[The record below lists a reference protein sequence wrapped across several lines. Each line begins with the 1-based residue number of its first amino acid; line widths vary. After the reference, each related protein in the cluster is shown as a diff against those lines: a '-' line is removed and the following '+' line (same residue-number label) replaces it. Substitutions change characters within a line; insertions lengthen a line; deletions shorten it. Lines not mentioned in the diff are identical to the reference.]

1 MLGFTETVLRD
12 ANQSLAATRM
22 SKEDFIDILSEM
34 DKVGYYS
41 VECWGGAT
49 FDSCIRYLD
58 EDPWERL
65 RLIRKMMPNTKL
77 QMLLRGQNLLGYNHY
92 PTEIVRDFIECAI
105 KNGIDIIRIF
115 DALNDLD
122 NIKDAVK
129 ATLEFGGHP
138 SCALCYTVS
147 PVHNVAEYVKIAQEM
162 EALGAQSIFIK
173 DMSGCLMPD
182 KAYELV
188 GALKEVLSVPVIL
201 HTHNSSGIA
210 QMTCLKAIE
219 AGIDVI
225 DTAISCFSGGTSQAP
240 TETMALVAENCGKK
254 VNLNMPALA
263 KINSHF
269 KKVFDRLFE
278 DKTINYHSLQT
289 DTQSLISQIPG
300 GMYSN
305 LLSQL
310 KAQGILDRI
319 DEVVAEVPAVRKD
332 LGYPP
337 LVTPISQMVGTQAVA
352 NVIAGERYKI
362 VLNEVKA
369 YVLGKYGK
377 APGVIDSEIKEK
389 IINNNTSSEK
399 TVDSYLATK
408 EKCVANGLN
417 TEYMLIHVMFPQLA
431 EKFFSKEKEVEE
443 GVYKFACSESKD
455 QERQLP
461 VADMRKIDD
470 DILVLLMAIISSHI
484 NVDVNKINIK
494 NVYECQ

>member
-115 DALNDLD
+115 DALNDLN

-129 ATLEFGGHP
+129 ATLDFGGHP

-147 PVHNVAEYVKIAQEM
+147 PVHNVREYVKIAQEM
-162 EALGAQSIFIK
+162 EILGAKSICIK

-188 GALKEVLSVPVIL
+188 KALKEVLSVPVIL

-240 TETMALVAENCGKK
+240 TETMALIAKNCGRK
-254 VNLNMPALA
+254 VNLDVPCLT

-269 KKVFDRLFE
+269 KKVFDRLFADE
-278 DKTINYHSLQT
+278 IIDYHSLQT

-305 LLSQL
+305 LLSQI
-310 KAQGILDRI
+310 KTQGILDRI
-319 DEVVAEVPAVRKD
+319 DEVMNEVPAVRKD

-337 LVTPISQMVGTQAVA
+337 LVTPISQMIGTQAVA

-362 VLNEVKA
+362 VLNEIKA
-369 YVLGKYGK
+369 YVLGKYGR
-377 APGVIDSEIKEK
+377 APGIIDEEIKKK
-389 IINNNTSSEK
+389 ILVNNPSSEK
-399 TVDSYLATK
+399 AVDSYLSTK
-408 EKCVANGLN
+408 EKCLADGLC
-417 TEYMLIHVMFPQLA
+417 TENMLIYVMFPQLA
-431 EKFFSKEKEVEE
+431 DKFFSQKTEK
-443 GVYKFACSESKD
+443 GVYKFTCSEFK
-455 QERQLP
+455 RQDHQLQ
-461 VADMRKIDD
+461 KIELNLLDD
-470 DILVLLMAIISSHI
+470 DVRVILMAIISSHI
-484 NVDVNKINIK
+484 NVDVNTISIK
-494 NVYECQ
+494 NIYEYR